1 MHALE
6 ARSGPPALRTAAAAA
21 GMRSQLNVL
30 QGDARL
36 KENTKREM
44 DTREEKAVY
53 CNGRDMI
60 SIVLGEPGK
69 AAI

>member
-1 MHALE
+1 
-6 ARSGPPALRTAAAAA
+6 
-21 GMRSQLNVL
+21 MRSQLNVL